1 MVIKVN
7 NEDIEKSKEKAAI
20 RAIEENIQ
28 NNMKIGIGSGSTVV
42 YAVKRLGELV
52 KENNWIV
59 ICIPTSYQVEQLIIE
74 NDLHLGTL
82 NQYPELDIDIDGAD
96 EIDDNLNLIKGGGAC
111 LVQEKIAAS
120 YSKKLIIIADFRK
133 KSKSLGENWKKGVPI
148 EIIPGACIPIMKE
161 IERLGGTPNLRMG
174 VAKMGPV
181 VTDNGNF
188 IIDAN
193 FDIIAEPEDLNKKLL
208 KISGIVDTG
217 LFINMAS
224 IVYIGKEDGTVQK
237 LEKFKDN

>member
-1 MVIKVN
+1 MAN
-7 NEDIEKSKEKAAI
+7 SEDIEKSKEKAAI

-52 KENNWIV
+52 KENNWNV

-96 EIDDNLNLIKGGGAC
+96 EIDDNLDLIKGGGAC

-148 EIIPGACIPIMKE
+148 EIIPEACIPIIKE

-181 VTDNGNF
+181 ITDNGNF
-188 IIDAN
+188 IIDAD

-208 KISGIVDTG
+208 QISGIVDTG
-217 LFINMAS
+217 LFINMTS
-224 IVYIGKEDGTVQK
+224 IVYIGKKDGTVQK

>member
-1 MVIKVN
+1 MEIMVN

-52 KENNWIV
+52 KENNWNV

-133 KSKSLGENWKKGVPI
+133 KSKFLGENWKKGVPI

-181 VTDNGNF
+181 ITDNGNF
-188 IIDAN
+188 IIDAD

-208 KISGIVDTG
+208 QISGIVDTG

-224 IVYIGKEDGTVQK
+224 IAYIGKKDGTVQK
-237 LEKFKDN
+237 LEKSKDN